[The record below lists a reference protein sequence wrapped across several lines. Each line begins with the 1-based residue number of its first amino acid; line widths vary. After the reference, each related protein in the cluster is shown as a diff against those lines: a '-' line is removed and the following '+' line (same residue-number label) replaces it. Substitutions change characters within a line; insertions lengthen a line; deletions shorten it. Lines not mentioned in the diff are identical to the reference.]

1 MENPRRMGIRESQL
15 RAVKRAIL
23 YSYDILRERDN
34 PLRESKTHG
43 WAPARDMISVVVP
56 AYKSRDSLPV
66 LVERLEAV
74 LDTLG
79 MNFEIV
85 VVDDSSPDDTWD
97 IAKKLKETHPRL
109 IITRL
114 LRNSGQHNALLCGFS
129 LAHGSII
136 VTMDDDLQNPPEEVP
151 KLVAAIQGGYD
162 LAIGAYESKHHSRGR
177 NLGGKLVDDLQRRIF
192 NLPPDFQLTSFRAV
206 RKVVVDNALAMGG
219 VFPYITSM
227 LLCHTSRYVNVPVRH
242 EPRRFGQSNYNM
254 KRSVVLGLNLLLNY
268 SSYPLYLVIALCFGA
283 FACSVVATSWV
294 LWRSLSG
301 TTLPGWASTVLAISF
316 FNGLILL
323 ALVILGLYLS
333 RLNQQ
338 ITRSRVGFTIGEL
351 HE

>member
-1 MENPRRMGIRESQL
+1 
-15 RAVKRAIL
+15 V
-23 YSYDILRERDN
+23 YSYSTVRENAQPGVRSN
-34 PLRESKTHG
+34 GPHEV
-43 WAPARDMISVVVP
+43 PAKNDMVSVVIPVF
-56 AYKSRDSLPV
+56 KSRDSLPL

-74 LDTLG
+74 LEKHG
-79 MNFEIV
+79 QKFEIIL
-85 VVDDSSPDDTWD
+85 VDDSSPDDTWEV
-97 IAKKLKETHPRL
+97 ARKLKETHPHL
-109 IITRL
+109 KIVRL

-129 LAHGSII
+129 LAQGTIV

-151 KLVAAIQGGYD
+151 KLVAAVQGGYD
-162 LAIGAYESKHHSRGR
+162 LAIGAYDVKQHSFGR
-177 NLGGKLVDDLQRRIF
+177 NVGGKLVDDLQRRIF
-192 NLPPDFQLTSFRAV
+192 KLPADFQLTSFRAV

-227 LLCHTSRYVNVPVRH
+227 LLSHTSRYVNVPVRH
-242 EPRRFGQSNYNM
+242 EPRRFGQSNYNV
-254 KRSVVLGLNLLLNY
+254 KRSVLLGLNLLINY

-283 FACSVVATSWV
+283 FACSLGVTSWV
-294 LWRSLSG
+294 LWRSFSG
-301 TTLPGWASTVLAISF
+301 NTLPGWASTVLAISF